1 MMATRLIPKEKLRE
15 TTLTTPEGK
24 QFVIEYR
31 NQFDL
36 KFKYDLIKTNI
47 AVEKAMA
54 SLMGKKS

>member
-1 MMATRLIPKEKLRE
+1 MMATRTIPKETLRE
-15 TTLTTPEGK
+15 AKLTTPDGK

-36 KFKYDLIKTNI
+36 KFKYDLIKTNL
-47 AVEKAMA
+47 AVDKAMD